1 MSSNTKISSANTGVY
16 TYTSPALTD
25 ENSEAV
31 LFSVSIFH
39 VTGSSICFVEATVL
53 ALNAVLPLLPEA
65 EEPPADVVSPVVAVL
80 LVVPVVPVLPDELV
94 SSLSLCWEILK
105 ACDSLWAEV
114 DSVPDAPV
122 EGCVEFWSD
131 VVV

>member
-1 MSSNTKISSANTGVY
+1 MSSNTKISSENTGVY

-53 ALNAVLPLLPEA
+53 A
-65 EEPPADVVSPVVAVL
+65 VL
-80 LVVPVVPVLPDELV
+80 LVAPVVPVLPDELV